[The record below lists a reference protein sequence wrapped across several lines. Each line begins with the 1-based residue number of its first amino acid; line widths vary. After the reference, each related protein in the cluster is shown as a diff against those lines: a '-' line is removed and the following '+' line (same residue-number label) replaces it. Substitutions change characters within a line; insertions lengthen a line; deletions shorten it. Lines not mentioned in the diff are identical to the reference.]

1 MACFIVPAAEAAVI
15 SLAVQVAK
23 AKECRLTGSTKSGGQ
38 TAKAVASKENIPFS
52 RKLRWLSQLLWGGSF
67 LLGFEHVWHGEV
79 VAWFPFLTAAP
90 SPQEMAE
97 MLHEMATAGTG
108 MAAVVTAAWVAMLL
122 VADAA
127 IKKPAPSQAESLRR
141 ET

>member
-15 SLAVQVAK
+15 SLAVRVAK
-23 AKECRLTGSTKSGGQ
+23 AKDCRLANSKKISGHPAELQG
-38 TAKAVASKENIPFS
+38 AKEKIPLS

-79 VAWFPFLTAAP
+79 TAWFPFLTAAQ
-90 SPQEMAE
+90 SPQEMAT
-97 MLHEMATAGTG
+97 LLQEMATTGTG
-108 MAAVVTAAWVAMLL
+108 MAAAVTAAWMVMSL

-127 IKKPAPSQAESLRR
+127 IKKPALPRYESLRR
-141 ET
+141 DY